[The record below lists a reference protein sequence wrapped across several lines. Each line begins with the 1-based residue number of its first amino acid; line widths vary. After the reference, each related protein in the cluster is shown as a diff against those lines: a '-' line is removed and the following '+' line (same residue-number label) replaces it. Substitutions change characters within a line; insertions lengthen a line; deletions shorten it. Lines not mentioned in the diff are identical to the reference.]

1 MLPELEEIL
10 KSFEFITH
18 PYINPSEESKVQNRS
33 SPGFY
38 PQSGIAGTALDGDSF
53 ESENVWAF

>member
-1 MLPELEEIL
+1 M
-10 KSFEFITH
+10 TH